1 MNVNEYYTLTF
12 PWSVNE
18 THYGIYILHGV
29 SQTIYVH
36 NSSLNLLVFVSY
48 LVFNVIFE
56 GFELLCPTLNQHPLC
71 VKLAQVSHK
80 N

>member
-1 MNVNEYYTLTF
+1 MKLIMDL
-12 PWSVNE
+12 
-18 THYGIYILHGV
+18 HLHGM

-36 NSSLNLLVFVSY
+36 NISLNLVVFVSY

-56 GFELLCPTLNQHPLC
+56 GFELLWPILNQHPLC

>member
-1 MNVNEYYTLTF
+1 MWDL
-12 PWSVNE
+12 
-18 THYGIYILHGV
+18 HLHGV

-36 NSSLNLLVFVSY
+36 NTSLNLVVFVSY

-56 GFELLCPTLNQHPLC
+56 GFELLWPTLNQHPLC